1 MANYTK
7 GIGPHSLGSAFK
19 QTKKPNIF
27 SEKRK
32 QLKSD
37 IESGSFDISPSI
49 GYYTKTKNS
58 ATSPDGTRTG
68 GGDYGKKEKFNKYT
82 DVNPEKQGNFR
93 NFVSRPGVESLASD
107 YDKDKKRSYNKKVY
121 NDKNTS
127 SVYSEGGFIKDKK
140 NVGTSIIVS
149 DYMKKKKE
157 SGKAK
162 INYKKGDLLDAVDV
176 VSKVKYGSGSGGGET
191 YKDTPQYKELMNKV
205 NKKSNKF
212 NSYSASAG
220 VDNSGKLKSGSISFK
235 NPSTGRERSAPVSFG
250 SSNNENMVRPESM
263 FRGTQ
268 KMMDRFQKFTGN
280 NKRQKFQYKAS
291 NVEGAQ
297 VGSGRGYGQ
306 LGMSAY
312 GASEVVNRR
321 GTTRGTSGFS
331 DYLTEKMNVME
342 AKSADRKNSD
352 LKVKSSSNKKK
363 QKAKKGY

>member
-19 QTKKPNIF
+19 QTKKPNVF

-58 ATSPDGTRTG
+58 ATSSDGTTTG
-68 GGDYGKKEKFNKYT
+68 GGDYGKKQKFNKYT

-93 NFVSRPGVESLASD
+93 NFVTRPGANTLASD
-107 YDKDKKRSYNKKVY
+107 PYGKDRKRSYNKKVY
-121 NDKNTS
+121 NDKDTS

-140 NVGTSIIVS
+140 NVGTSTIVS
-149 DYMKKKKE
+149 DYMKANKE

-176 VSKVKYGSGSGGGET
+176 VSKIKYGSGTGGGET
-191 YKDTPQYKELMNKV
+191 YKNTPQYKELMNKV

-212 NSYSASAG
+212 KSYSASAG
-220 VDNSGKLKSGSISFK
+220 VDNSGELGMGSLSLK
-235 NPSTGRERSAPVSFG
+235 NPSTGRGMSRPVDFG
-250 SSNNENMVRPESM
+250 STEGFVSPESM
-263 FRGTQ
+263 FTGTQ
-268 KMMDRFQKFTGN
+268 TMMQRFQDRTGN
-280 NKRQKFQYKAS
+280 NKRQKFQYKAT
-291 NVEGAQ
+291 NEKGGK
-297 VGSGRGYGQ
+297 VGSGRGVGQ
-306 LGMSAY
+306 RGMVAI
-312 GASEVVNRR
+312 GAAEIVNRR
-321 GTTRGTSGFS
+321 GTKRGTSGFS
-331 DYLTEKMNVME
+331 DYLTEKMNFME
-342 AKSADRKNSD
+342 ARTADRKNSD